1 MQEEIVN
8 ALSSPTGLASYQGWP
23 GIATFPA
30 RWVSGHPGGGRW
42 PCPQDQGQLSCLRLF
57 PRRRNGGNGDAKSIV
72 HSAAGYPESTGD
84 LAGRNMVMR
93 SEDQNAPGESI
104 HFTYRAKGSG

>member
-1 MQEEIVN
+1 M
-8 ALSSPTGLASYQGWP
+8 SPP
-23 GIATFPA
+23 
-30 RWVSGHPGGGRW
+30 V
-42 PCPQDQGQLSCLRLF
+42 